1 MRSPQPT
8 ILVDED
14 VAMSVIRV
22 APLKENSSGAVRAG
36 ERVFLSA
43 GNAVRLDGSV
53 SGLGDPA
60 AQTHA
65 ALNRLETALE
75 AAGGS
80 LRSITKLT
88 TCVVDR
94 GYRTAVYAAIAER
107 LKEVHPVSTGLVV
120 AGLPRP
126 ELIVQID
133 AEAAIPSAPAR
144 RVRPYAFESWH
155 GQGFAW
161 QGSMVVATD
170 DEFFVRGQT
179 GGRLDHSGTVG
190 LARTVSDAGAQAD
203 LALQNLTTLLDEAG
217 SSLDDVCK
225 LTVYISDRA
234 YRAAVYPMIGKHFRD
249 VRPVSTGII
258 TSAFARPEVLFELDV
273 QALRKSGGRA
283 HERLRPY
290 HSNAAR
296 YGHHGQKLECEFC
309 MTVKAGRR
317 VILRGQTGVGLD
329 EVMHGAGD
337 VAGQTERAM
346 DNVEVLLAEAGAKL
360 SDVVK
365 ATIYVTDR
373 AFLDPT
379 NAIVLRRLSGVRPA
393 FNAVIVKGLASPELL
408 MEVDVT
414 AVLPGDGR

>member
-1 MRSPQPT
+1 MRRS
-8 ILVDED
+8 I
-14 VAMSVIRV
+14 SC
-22 APLKENSSGAVRAG
+22 
-36 ERVFLSA
+36 
-43 GNAVRLDGSV
+43 
-53 SGLGDPA
+53 
-60 AQTHA
+60 
-65 ALNRLETALE
+65 ETALE

-190 LARTVSDAGAQAD
+190 LARTVADAGAQAD